1 MMDRVP
7 LLYLDTSFLSN
18 ITKAEMGTL
27 GESANAERWRAL
39 LACLRQEVQRGTL
52 ICPASQF
59 QTQEA
64 LLANNINIFE
74 FTIIQSELAKDYFL
88 RDWQEILIHQAANQV
103 LIYLGRQH
111 EINRDWDILT
121 KQLPPIIPPP
131 FSREAK
137 TKFLQQAEAQQRQK
151 PPKTSF
157 DEEYKWQK
165 FGVILTTFRTDKGF
179 MERLTRE
186 ARISMNEA
194 ANFFESDAVD
204 MVPFI
209 HIFASICASLRFY
222 GQKRK
227 PKTGD
232 WVDIAA
238 LASSIPD
245 CSFITTDKNMAEII
259 RQLKLDTTYR
269 AIIFNPTIPDIDA
282 LIKRL
287 EAFTH

>member
-1 MMDRVP
+1 
-7 LLYLDTSFLSN
+7 
-18 ITKAEMGTL
+18 
-27 GESANAERWRAL
+27 
-39 LACLRQEVQRGTL
+39 
-52 ICPASQF
+52 
-59 QTQEA
+59 
-64 LLANNINIFE
+64 
-74 FTIIQSELAKDYFL
+74 
-88 RDWQEILIHQAANQV
+88 
-103 LIYLGRQH
+103 
-111 EINRDWDILT
+111 
-121 KQLPPIIPPP
+121 
-131 FSREAK
+131 
-137 TKFLQQAEAQQRQK
+137 
-151 PPKTSF
+151 
-157 DEEYKWQK
+157 
-165 FGVILTTFRTDKGF
+165 

-232 WVDIAA
+232 LVDIVA

-269 AIIFNPTIPDIDA
+269 TIIFNPTIPDIDA